1 MAVLADFIM
10 HAPPL
15 MVGAEAVYPF
25 SASLAEKYVFTSR
38 YEDEVKL
45 HRVSPDGKHIML
57 PRGLCPI
64 GPNTT
69 DLRRYGEIAHF
80 PKSPLPR
87 PYQVDM
93 FGKVANFLMSGKSG
107 VAVAGT
113 GWGKCLAPH
122 EPVLMLDGAMK
133 ATRDLKVGDLLM
145 GPDSKPRTVLA
156 TNPGTGL
163 MYRVVPIKGE
173 PFECNDVHILALR
186 CTSDCAYGKKG
197 DLVNVPLNEWLL
209 WPAGKKHVYKLW
221 RTGVEFPAAKQRIDP
236 YFLGVLLGDGG
247 LRHSINVTTMD
258 PEIVA
263 EIEKQATIY
272 GASIR
277 SDNTNT
283 GRATTYH
290 LTGARGNAN
299 RCALR
304 HELQCLGLTK
314 AKFIPRAYKIA
325 DRSQRLQLLAGL
337 LDTDGY
343 LNDGVF
349 EICSSLEGL
358 ADDIVFLARS
368 LGFGVSRGLKIVNG
382 ASYARITIYGD
393 TCLIPTRLSRKQA
406 LPRRQ
411 VKDVLM
417 TGFEVEVLGAG
428 DWFGI
433 QLDGDHLYLLKDF
446 TVTHNTVLGYHAMA
460 CVGRKTLVI
469 TTKEDIFDKWVNDA
483 PKFLGLEP
491 HEIGVIRGDKCEVV
505 GTKLVVAMI
514 HSLSKEGRYP
524 SWITLDF
531 GLIIYDECHRVP
543 ADQFQAVASMFPAV
557 LRLGLSATPHRSDGK
572 ELVVFSHIGP
582 IFAAAELEQLVP
594 KILRFRTGWQCPRFY
609 EYDKE
614 TNERKLVRMPH
625 QAGRTSRVEKAIA
638 SDPDRN
644 LLLAHL
650 INEAFEK
657 DRKIV
662 IFSTLH
668 EHLHTIHRTVIHK
681 HGISGRKLGFYVGA
695 TTKAE
700 KEHRDRELGKPVI
713 FTTDRKSVV

>member
-113 GWGKCLAPH
+113 GWGK
-122 EPVLMLDGAMK
+122 
-133 ATRDLKVGDLLM
+133 
-145 GPDSKPRTVLA
+145 
-156 TNPGTGL
+156 
-163 MYRVVPIKGE
+163 
-173 PFECNDVHILALR
+173 
-186 CTSDCAYGKKG
+186 
-197 DLVNVPLNEWLL
+197 
-209 WPAGKKHVYKLW
+209 
-221 RTGVEFPAAKQRIDP
+221 
-236 YFLGVLLGDGG
+236 
-247 LRHSINVTTMD
+247 
-258 PEIVA
+258 
-263 EIEKQATIY
+263 
-272 GASIR
+272 
-277 SDNTNT
+277 
-283 GRATTYH
+283 
-290 LTGARGNAN
+290 
-299 RCALR
+299 
-304 HELQCLGLTK
+304 
-314 AKFIPRAYKIA
+314 
-325 DRSQRLQLLAGL
+325 
-337 LDTDGY
+337 
-343 LNDGVF
+343 
-349 EICSSLEGL
+349 
-358 ADDIVFLARS
+358 
-368 LGFGVSRGLKIVNG
+368 
-382 ASYARITIYGD
+382 
-393 TCLIPTRLSRKQA
+393 
-406 LPRRQ
+406 
-411 VKDVLM
+411 
-417 TGFEVEVLGAG
+417 
-428 DWFGI
+428 
-433 QLDGDHLYLLKDF
+433 
-446 TVTHNTVLGYHAMA
+446 TVLGYHAMA

-713 FTTDRKSVV
+713 FTTYTMMGEGTDVPWLDTCILAMPRADVRQPVGRIRREYPGKNPGVVMDLIDNDSPVFAGYAASRGAWYRRLGCVVKDMN